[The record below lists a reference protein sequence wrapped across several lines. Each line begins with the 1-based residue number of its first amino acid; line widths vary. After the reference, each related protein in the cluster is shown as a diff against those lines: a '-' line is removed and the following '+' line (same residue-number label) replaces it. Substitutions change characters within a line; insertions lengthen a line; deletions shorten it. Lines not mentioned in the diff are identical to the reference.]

1 MESFIFFI
9 GIDISKATLD
19 FAVVVAN
26 KLLFHYQST
35 NDKTGIED
43 FIKQLKTQCPN
54 ANFKNSL
61 YCMEHTG
68 IYNNHLLSF
77 LHSKQANIWL
87 EHPIHIKDSLGM
99 IRGKNDKVDAQRIAT
114 YAYKNRDEVRLW
126 VPKRD
131 VIQKLDRLTALRNRL
146 IKVRKMIQ
154 SPLTDSK
161 DFISK
166 KDLNETKKS
175 CENTLKSLDKDIK
188 KVNQNI
194 QSTIQND
201 PYLKEL
207 YEFIESVK
215 GVGPAIA
222 TEILIV
228 TNEFKTIND
237 PKKFACHAGVVPF
250 NYSSGQYKGK
260 SKTSNKA
267 NKQLKALLH
276 NGAMSAIQHSPEIR
290 QYYLRKTAEGKNEML
305 VVNNVCNKIIHRV
318 FSCVHRKEKYKDF
331 YTSSVA

>member
-1 MESFIFFI
+1 METFSFFI

-26 KLLFHYQST
+26 KLLFHFQST
-35 NDKTGIED
+35 NDKKGIES
-43 FIKQLKTQCPN
+43 FIKHLKTQCPN
-54 ANFKNSL
+54 ATFTNSL

-68 IYNNHLLSF
+68 IYNNHLLNF
-77 LHSKQANIWL
+77 LLSKQAKVWL
-87 EHPIHIKDSLGM
+87 EHPIHIKESSGM
-99 IRGKNDKVDAQRIAT
+99 IRGKNDKIDAQRIAT

-146 IKVRKMIQ
+146 VKARKMMQ
-154 SPLTDSK
+154 SPLTDCK

-166 KDLNETKKS
+166 KDLGEAKKA
-175 CENTLKSLDKDIK
+175 CQNTMKALDKDIK
-188 KVNQNI
+188 TVNQDI
-194 QSTIQND
+194 QNTIQGD

-215 GVGPAIA
+215 GVGSAIA

-228 TNEFKTIND
+228 TNEFKTIAD
-237 PKKFACHAGVVPF
+237 PKKLACHAGVVPF

-260 SKTSNKA
+260 AKTSNKA

-276 NGAMSAIQHSPEIR
+276 NGARSAIQHSKEIKE
-290 QYYLRKTAEGKNEML
+290 YYTRKLAEGKNEML
-305 VVNNVCNKIIHRV
+305 VVNNVCNKLIHRV
-318 FSCVHRKEKYKDF
+318 FSCVLRKEKYKDF
-331 YTSSVA
+331 YTPLVA